1 MQNTWQLERVAE
13 KSEHWELLEMRPD
26 QYQDRVSH
34 MTVEHLLIKNNTIN
48 EFIFNALNDRRDS
61 LDLGL
66 MVFQL
71 DLRWALFLLSIL
83 LLMTAG
89 CSIFWRLSLAWRSD
103 GIFSCDIRNSG
114 FLQSFS
120 RRVVS
125 PRCRWGHVGCCLVD
139 NQQLHVYNAP
149 SIRTITLSK
158 HTSAAWIVSVRK
170 WCFAP
175 TLQMIRDKQFY
186 CFIVICPLN
195 GLLPL

>member
-1 MQNTWQLERVAE
+1 MQNTWQLECVAE

-48 EFIFNALNDRRDS
+48 EFIFNAGFPAGPS
-61 LDLGL
+61 LSSLSSLHLAPYDCRLQHLLAAFSGL
-66 MVFQL
+66 KE
-71 DLRWALFLLSIL
+71 WWHLFLWLDSQP
-83 LLMTAG
+83 TAECPAG
-89 CSIFWRLSLAWRSD
+89 PHKKLWIS
-103 GIFSCDIRNSG
+103 
-114 FLQSFS
+114 QSFS

-139 NQQLHVYNAP
+139 NKQLHVYNAP

-158 HTSAAWIVSVRK
+158 HTSAAWIVLVRK

-175 TLQMIRDKQFY
+175 TLQMISDKQFY